1 MTQGKLAI
9 IERIDM
15 SEVVIDIEAAGAA
28 AAQRE
33 IAKQRLRLLPPPLS
47 AELPTAA

>member
-1 MTQGKLAI
+1 MTQSKFAI

-15 SEVVIDIEAAGAA
+15 SEVVIDIEAAREA

-33 IAKQRLRLLPPPLS
+33 LAKPRLRLLPPPVS